1 MSGKPPPSLS
11 NAALEH
17 IMRDVLSGL
26 EDLCNRAE
34 LERLASD
41 MEIVCIHPAGG
52 ETASDTGAQDAN
64 RHPAGSHRAPA
75 LRLLQ

>member
-1 MSGKPPPSLS
+1 MSGKHPPSLS

-41 MEIVCIHPAGG
+41 MEIVCIHPAEGK
-52 ETASDTGAQDAN
+52 THAVDGAQGVN
-64 RHPAGSHRAPA
+64 GHPADSPHAPGP
-75 LRLLQ
+75 RLLQ